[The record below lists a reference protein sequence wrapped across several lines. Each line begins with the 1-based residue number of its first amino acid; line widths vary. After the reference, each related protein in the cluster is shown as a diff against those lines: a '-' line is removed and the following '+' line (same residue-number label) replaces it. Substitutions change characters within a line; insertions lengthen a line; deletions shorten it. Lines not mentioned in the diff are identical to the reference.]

1 MDTIALRFA
10 ENFAPACGTI
20 AAHKEV
26 IAEKGY
32 VWYGKLGN
40 AISSA
45 VASQILANSDPKVLL
60 IHSGASDRFWAHIS
74 DIRREQIDE
83 EAIPSYYRDRE
94 ENFGSWL
101 KVHRFERAASDIMSH
116 CVVKSSGKPLSLA
129 SRHSMSPYFI
139 IEYEEAAQ

>member
-20 AAHKEV
+20 AAHEEV
-26 IAEKGY
+26 IVEKGY

-40 AISSA
+40 AISNA
-45 VASQILANSDPKVLL
+45 VASRILANSDPKVLL

-83 EAIPSYYRDRE
+83 DAIPSYYRDKKE
-94 ENFGSWL
+94 DFGSWL
-101 KVHRFERAASDIMSH
+101 KVLRFERATSDIMSR